1 MKMTKFVAVAVAAA
15 ASLLASCGTTS
26 NVNNVPMVD
35 NETVM
40 IDYQGKSMGG
50 AIPKWVNAALDGT
63 RSGVAKTLELDNK
76 QLFVFIKK
84 GTDLDFLQIWTDNVD
99 VRAEVSNSFS
109 QAVAQAADA
118 SIQASDA
125 AGKQSKEKSVGLLT
139 KTLSALELNG
149 LLKEAQFWTRT
160 RSVNEKFVGKKQ
172 GSVPG
177 DQYYDYE
184 YNYIVV
190 FAMDK
195 DVYQTQLD
203 AALNGVE
210 DNTSETELLKKAL
223 STSLLEPLI
232 SESK

>member
-99 VRAEVSNSFS
+99 VRAEVANSFS

>member
-35 NETVM
+35 NETVI

-99 VRAEVSNSFS
+99 VRAEVANSFS

-125 AGKQSKEKSVGLLT
+125 AGKQAKEKSVALLT
-139 KTLSALELNG
+139 KTLTAIEQDG

-195 DVYQTQLD
+195 DVYQTHLD